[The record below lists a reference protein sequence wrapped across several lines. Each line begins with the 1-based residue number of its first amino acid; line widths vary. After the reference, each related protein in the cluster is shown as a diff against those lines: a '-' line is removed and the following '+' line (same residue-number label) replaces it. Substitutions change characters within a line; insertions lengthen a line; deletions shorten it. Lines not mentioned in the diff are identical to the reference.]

1 MKTPLKKLPKPG
13 RRLSFLLA
21 RQRLKMA
28 RSVQIFVRGS
38 TLKFYAWLDQ
48 SSTKNIPEG
57 PALWICGDCH
67 VGNLGPV
74 ASTSGEVDIQI
85 RDFDQTVIGNPIH
98 DLIRLGLS
106 LATIARDS
114 ELPGV
119 TTLHMLEYLIEG
131 YVGAFAQKV
140 INVTRPECAQIV
152 LHRASLNHWKHVA
165 RKNMDDLS
173 LSIPLGKRFWPTS
186 EPETLALA
194 TLFEDPLVASLA
206 TSLRSRPSAAKISV
220 LDAAY
225 WVKGCSSLGNL
236 RYAVLLDVDKQVRKG
251 RDFCL
256 MDIKEAVKPLA
267 PRSTSAG
274 MPRDNARRVITGAQ
288 HLSPYLG
295 ERMCAATLL
304 DRSVFI
310 RELLPQDLKLEI
322 NRFGRGEALKAAC
335 YLGAVLG
342 KAHAR
347 QMQDDTRKAWHAEL
361 RRERSRKLQAPSWLW
376 NSIVELM
383 AAHETA
389 YLEHCRSYTLG
400 I

>member
-1 MKTPLKKLPKPG
+1 MKKSPKQIPKPG
-13 RRLSFLLA
+13 RRLPLLLA

-28 RSVQIFVRGS
+28 RSVQTYVRGS
-38 TLKFYAWLDQ
+38 TMKFYEWLDA
-48 SSTKNIPEG
+48 SGTKNMPEG

-74 ASTSGEVDIQI
+74 ANAKGAVEIQI

-106 LATIARDS
+106 LATAARDS

-131 YVGAFAQKV
+131 YVGEFGQKV
-140 INVTRPECAQIV
+140 VEVARPECAQIV
-152 LHRASLNHWKHVA
+152 LRRASLNHWKHVA
-165 RKNMDDLS
+165 RKNTTDLHP
-173 LSIPLGKRFWPTS
+173 SIPVGKRFWPTS

-194 TLFEDPLVASLA
+194 TLFDDPLIASLA
-206 TSLRSRPSAAKISV
+206 TRLRSRPSDAEVSV

-236 RYAVLLDVDKQVRKG
+236 RYAVLLDVDKEVRKG

-256 MDIKEAVKPLA
+256 MDIKEAVKALA
-267 PRSTSAG
+267 PRSTNAG
-274 MPRDNARRVITGAQ
+274 MPRDNGRRVVTGARQ
-288 HLSPYLG
+288 LSPFLG
-295 ERMCAATLL
+295 ERMCAATLM

-322 NRFGRGEALKAAC
+322 NRFGRHEAMKAAC

-347 QMQDDTRKAWHAEL
+347 QMEADTRKAWHAEL
-361 RRERSRKLQAPSWLW
+361 RRERSREFEAPSWLW

-383 AAHETA
+383 ATHEAA
-389 YLEHCRSYTLG
+389 YLEHCRSYALRN
-400 I
+400 